1 MLSVSAL
8 YLRLFQNSLVY
19 APLFCERHHE
29 FSDKKD
35 IGKLCC
41 YEWGIGFSLYRYKH
55 RLCDTSSCSR
65 TNGMVGVDD
74 TVVCIF
80 IYSWNFF
87 RACRRWGG
95 VLFVPIVSGFFPFHL
110 DFIRGA
116 GLLVAL
122 SGALSAGAPL
132 MRKGLADLKLG
143 LPMALVG
150 SISSIAGALAG
161 LAMPANVVQLLL
173 GLAIMGI
180 AALMMKARAYGTPD
194 LKEPDA
200 LSKMLQISGIYYEES
215 TKSDVSWQIHR
226 TPLGLFLFMIIGF
239 IGGMFGMGAGWA
251 NVPVFNMLMGVP
263 LKVAV
268 ATSGLVLSIN
278 GAAAAWVY
286 IFKGAVVPLIAVP
299 AIGGIMLGSKIGAKL
314 LTKVNT
320 RSVRMIVIIMLVVAG
335 LRSLLKGFGI

>member
-1 MLSVSAL
+1 MSSAT
-8 YLRLFQNSLVY
+8 RKIVMSFAATSGAAALFLLPHVVY
-19 APLFCERHHE
+19 AVPPHVVAPTMWWVWMLLLFV
-29 FSDKKD
+29 FSFV
-35 IGKLCC
+35 L
-41 YEWGIGFSLYRYKH
+41 GIFSVLA
-55 RLCDTSSCSR
+55 
-65 TNGMVGVDD
+65 GVG
-74 TVVCIF
+74 
-80 IYSWNFF
+80 
-87 RACRRWGG
+87 GG
-95 VLFVPIVSGFFPFHL
+95 VLFVPIVSSFFPFHL

-161 LAMPANVVQLLL
+161 LAMPAQLVQLLL
-173 GLAIMGI
+173 GVAIMGI
-180 AALMMKARAYGTPD
+180 AVLMMKSRLYGKPD
-194 LKEPDA
+194 IQEPDA
-200 LSKMLQISGIYYEES
+200 LSKMLQISGCYYEES
-215 TKSDVSWQIHR
+215 SKSELPWQIHN
-226 TPLGLFLFMIIGF
+226 TPIGLFLFMIIGF

-286 IFKGAVVPLIAVP
+286 IFKGAVIPLIAVP
-299 AIGGIMLGSKIGAKL
+299 AIGGIMLGSKIGALL
-314 LTKVNT
+314 LTKVNI
-320 RSVRMIVIIMLVVAG
+320 RSVRMIVITMLVVAG

>member
-1 MLSVSAL
+1 MILLFAFSFVLGIFSVLA
-8 YLRLFQNSLVY
+8 
-19 APLFCERHHE
+19 
-29 FSDKKD
+29 
-35 IGKLCC
+35 G
-41 YEWGIGFSLYRYKH
+41 
-55 RLCDTSSCSR
+55 
-65 TNGMVGVDD
+65 VG
-74 TVVCIF
+74 
-80 IYSWNFF
+80 
-87 RACRRWGG
+87 GG

-150 SISSIAGALAG
+150 SVSSIAGALAG

-173 GLAIMGI
+173 GIAIMFI
-180 AALMMKARAYGTPD
+180 AALMIKSRAYGIPD

-215 TKSDVSWQIHR
+215 TKSDVPWQIHR

-335 LRSLLKGFGI
+335 LRSLLKGLGI

>member
-1 MLSVSAL
+1 MSSATRKILISSAATTGLSAFFFFVPDI
-8 YLRLFQNSLVY
+8 VY
-19 APLFCERHHE
+19 ALQPHAVEQTAWWVWMILLFI
-29 FSDKKD
+29 FSFV
-35 IGKLCC
+35 L
-41 YEWGIGFSLYRYKH
+41 GIFSVLA
-55 RLCDTSSCSR
+55 
-65 TNGMVGVDD
+65 GVG
-74 TVVCIF
+74 
-80 IYSWNFF
+80 
-87 RACRRWGG
+87 GG

-110 DFIRGA
+110 DFVRGA

-122 SGALSAGAPL
+122 SGAISAGAPL

-150 SISSIAGALAG
+150 SISSIAGAMAG
-161 LAMPANVVQLLL
+161 LAMPVNVVQLLL
-173 GLAIMGI
+173 GVAIMGI
-180 AALMMKARAYGTPD
+180 ATIMIKARAHGSPEY
-194 LKEPDA
+194 KEPDA
-200 LSKMLQISGIYYEES
+200 LSKMLDISGVYYEES
-215 TKSDVSWQIHR
+215 TRSEISWQIHR
-226 TPLGLFLFMIIGF
+226 TPLGLFLFMLIGF

-251 NVPVFNMLMGVP
+251 NVPVFNLLMGVP

-286 IFKGAVVPLIAVP
+286 IYKGAVVPLIAVP

-320 RSVRMIVIIMLVVAG
+320 RSVRLIVIIILVIAG

>member
-1 MLSVSAL
+1 MSSATRKILVSCAATSGAL
-8 YLRLFQNSLVY
+8 AFLFIGTNIVY
-19 APLFCERHHE
+19 AIPPHVAEQTAWWVWMILLFV
-29 FSDKKD
+29 FSF
-35 IGKLCC
+35 IL
-41 YEWGIGFSLYRYKH
+41 GIFSVLA
-55 RLCDTSSCSR
+55 
-65 TNGMVGVDD
+65 GVG
-74 TVVCIF
+74 
-80 IYSWNFF
+80 
-87 RACRRWGG
+87 GG